1 MNKNCEMETQ
11 NMKVPKDT
19 ASQKWWTLISHT
31 VLRWLATLRFSSKTG
46 CEKLSLQLLKSADEF
61 DITNMVS
68 EPSRAF
74 ID

>member
-1 MNKNCEMETQ
+1 MMDLNLTYILKVASYLKIFFQNRLWET
-11 NMKVPKDT
+11 
-19 ASQKWWTLISHT
+19 
-31 VLRWLATLRFSSKTG
+31 R
-46 CEKLSLQLLKSADEF
+46 SLQLLKSADEF